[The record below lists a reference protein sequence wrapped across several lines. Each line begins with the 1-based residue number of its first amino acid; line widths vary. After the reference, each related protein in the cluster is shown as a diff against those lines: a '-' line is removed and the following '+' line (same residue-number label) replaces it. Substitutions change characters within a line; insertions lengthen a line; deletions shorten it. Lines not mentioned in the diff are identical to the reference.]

1 MWYLGGN
8 SALSIFAVAL
18 HLYWFFHLY
27 LCWDMCVT
35 SLQCEMI
42 ISLSLPLILL
52 LLLPLRFRILSL
64 LEQMNYSNFSPS
76 ESSTFWGALS
86 RRIAMGHRC
95 ESWGCRGVCDFS
107 LSVLLSQENNPCVYS
122 QNSIFLLSLE
132 VQLTKNICFLFNSR
146 WRDRERNKKKVG
158 AKTPI
163 FVNLYKENCFRKRFS
178 LGKKQVDV
186 YSAALCCL
194 PFKKMMSL
202 WLYLSSW
209 PVFYTG
215 KWIKSHN

>member
-1 MWYLGGN
+1 MISRGEFSSQYLCCGSSLILVLPFVLMLGHVRD
-8 SALSIFAVAL
+8 IFAVWNDYFAL
-18 HLYWFFHLY
+18 TASY
-27 LCWDMCVT
+27 
-35 SLQCEMI
+35 
-42 ISLSLPLILL
+42 
-52 LLLPLRFRILSL
+52 
-64 LEQMNYSNFSPS
+64 SPS
-76 ESSTFWGALS
+76 TFTSQVQNSTFWGALS

-146 WRDRERNKKKVG
+146 WSERERNKKKVG

-178 LGKKQVDV
+178 LGKKQEDV